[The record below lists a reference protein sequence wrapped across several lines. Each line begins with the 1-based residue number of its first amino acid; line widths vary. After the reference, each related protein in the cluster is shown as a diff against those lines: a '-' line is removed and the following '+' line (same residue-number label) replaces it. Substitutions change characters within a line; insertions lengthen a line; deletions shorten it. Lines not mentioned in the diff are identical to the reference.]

1 MNLKG
6 LAKMAGVALVVVLA
20 VKAYEAKQAG

>member
-1 MNLKG
+1 MKLKG
-6 LAKMAGVALVVVLA
+6 LAQMAGVALVVILA